1 MPWTTADGEE
11 ERWQWRKNTDG
22 GRRCYHCDSCD
33 AATTQGGEGLVSVKC
48 TAAVRLLLRGLREA
62 QDEAAGGGAVSWAAI
77 SAKFRA
83 KGSKLKAMRAAL
95 PARWRH
101 WLREWLSEVLAVHTD
116 LVSRRTLGISSAVRS
131 RPYDG
136 FALTAAGHAKLCQL
150 EQLGGAGAGP
160 VWISVP
166 RWLAGSLRGRRDGSV
181 LADCDGGEDETEG
194 GSESEEDETGLPH
207 AGYCH
212 AIQPRPATGAALSR
226 GLPVAVFFAA
236 PHNGWHDGA
245 VAQDSATVGGSV
257 LVRFADGEFRLRL
270 SRTGFGRFAM
280 WVIRDTSREEEWRPD
295 GHELLQRECLVNGR
309 GGTVR
314 MWCAQRG
321 RFAASAHDEKEE
333 FEMSLAETQGAVHLL
348 TERQL
353 HGAPPSAAT
362 PERAPST
369 LTSPSAPPDGTA
381 SPAAATPWLLRWE
394 LERQRARSGWQPSEE
409 SLALLHEA
417 WLRHDAPL
425 PPLDATASAELR
437 YRRSRE
443 RAAAVRRAVDQQL
456 VLPFAP
462 AGSVVRYRVRVSSGG
477 ALEMLEPRRD
487 GRTLAHGLFGAEA
500 WLHVEFE
507 SLPDRAASSQG
518 PAPQAQQQRVLSDGI
533 ELCGVR
539 FLFFGFKAGKSMADS
554 KAYFLRESGVL
565 ADSAAF
571 EAAAGAARLA
581 GDRPAWTTWRG
592 VREARG
598 LLASFHS
605 MSSIGKLS
613 KRLCL
618 PFSGT
623 QRALDGFRCR
633 VFDWR
638 AGKSRRAAHAAP
650 CLPLRRG
657 SPLLGAAGGAAGLV
671 HIYIVDDIPAARG
684 AMVMTDGAGLI
695 ASNLA
700 AMLPNVS
707 EGALLPGDGGGLSP
721 LGCQGRVYAHGTLAK
736 GTLLACRSLPPGVIV
751 LTSSQIKVEASASHG
766 GSSGEALATA
776 ESQRLFALEL
786 IDQTRKHQPRL
797 NAQLIPILEAA
808 SGEDGSEGRE
818 RFCAYLIRQAAAE
831 AEQVL
836 QLQRPS
842 SSRGQQLA
850 AALKAVHNK
859 GAAGGHAARFG
870 LGTPSIAD
878 MVDAG
883 CSVLHEPYLLEQC
896 QRGIDNALSKLRKG
910 KMRLGHDS
918 VNVMGFPDFTGS
930 LREGEIFLV
939 IDGKHCQPLAV
950 VRGAGSLSAAAGAR
964 AGPVP
969 LVSDALVFG
978 SRS

>member
-1 MPWTTADGEE
+1 MRPQRG
-11 ERWQWRKNTDG
+11 
-22 GRRCYHCDSCD
+22 
-33 AATTQGGEGLVSVKC
+33 AARLWSAKC

-425 PPLDATASAELR
+425 PPLDVGRMGRAGGGAEGACSAPGGWCRGCPWL
-437 YRRSRE
+437 
-443 RAAAVRRAVDQQL
+443 
-456 VLPFAP
+456 AP
-462 AGSVVRYRVRVSSGG
+462 ASIRVRIGLRLLKRQ
-477 ALEMLEPRRD
+477 AFFEPRCPVQGRLRD
-487 GRTLAHGLFGAEA
+487 MYVSPHGAGWA
-500 WLHVEFE
+500 WH
-507 SLPDRAASSQG
+507 G
-518 PAPQAQQQRVLSDGI
+518 
-533 ELCGVR
+533 
-539 FLFFGFKAGKSMADS
+539 
-554 KAYFLRESGVL
+554 
-565 ADSAAF
+565 
-571 EAAAGAARLA
+571 A
-581 GDRPAWTTWRG
+581 GDRSGQPQWSPPATHQPVATPER
-592 VREARG
+592 RTPQFTACPTP
-598 LLASFHS
+598 
-605 MSSIGKLS
+605 I
-613 KRLCL
+613 
-618 PFSGT
+618 P
-623 QRALDGFRCR
+623 
-633 VFDWR
+633 
-638 AGKSRRAAHAAP
+638 RAAP
-650 CLPLRRG
+650 
-657 SPLLGAAGGAAGLV
+657 
-671 HIYIVDDIPAARG
+671 
-684 AMVMTDGAGLI
+684 
-695 ASNLA
+695 
-700 AMLPNVS
+700 
-707 EGALLPGDGGGLSP
+707 
-721 LGCQGRVYAHGTLAK
+721 
-736 GTLLACRSLPPGVIV
+736 
-751 LTSSQIKVEASASHG
+751 
-766 GSSGEALATA
+766 
-776 ESQRLFALEL
+776 
-786 IDQTRKHQPRL
+786 
-797 NAQLIPILEAA
+797 
-808 SGEDGSEGRE
+808 
-818 RFCAYLIRQAAAE
+818 
-831 AEQVL
+831 
-836 QLQRPS
+836 
-842 SSRGQQLA
+842 
-850 AALKAVHNK
+850 
-859 GAAGGHAARFG
+859 
-870 LGTPSIAD
+870 
-878 MVDAG
+878 
-883 CSVLHEPYLLEQC
+883 
-896 QRGIDNALSKLRKG
+896 
-910 KMRLGHDS
+910 
-918 VNVMGFPDFTGS
+918 
-930 LREGEIFLV
+930 
-939 IDGKHCQPLAV
+939 
-950 VRGAGSLSAAAGAR
+950 
-964 AGPVP
+964 GPVCRDP
-969 LVSDALVFG
+969 PRG
-978 SRS
+978 PR